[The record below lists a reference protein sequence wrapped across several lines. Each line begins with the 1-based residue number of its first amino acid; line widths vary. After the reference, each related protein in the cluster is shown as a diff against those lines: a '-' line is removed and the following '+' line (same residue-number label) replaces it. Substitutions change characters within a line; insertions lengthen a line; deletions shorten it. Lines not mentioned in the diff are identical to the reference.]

1 MVRSNY
7 VLSPLIDLF
16 SRPSLNAHLHNDVMP
31 WRQNILCGLWHAVEY
46 SDKMQYLLVVK
57 MSDYTE
63 SLSADDVAD
72 YKAKLTL
79 DNGMIL
85 PDPFGV
91 DKSQRVNNVTAWP
104 PLAFADIFQYFVV
117 SRHYSL
123 DESENWKTLDG
134 YNYFANCHVQQV
146 LLHVPHVDD

>member
-1 MVRSNY
+1 ML
-7 VLSPLIDLF
+7 LSIVIKI
-16 SRPSLNAHLHNDVMP
+16 H
-31 WRQNILCGLWHAVEY
+31 
-46 SDKMQYLLVVK
+46 KMQYLLVVK

-91 DKSQRVNNVTAWP
+91 DKSQRVNDVTAWP

-123 DESENWKTLDG
+123 DESKNWKTLDR
-134 YNYFANCHVQQV
+134 YIITLLTVMSNKFCCICHMSMTDIVGRCSA
-146 LLHVPHVDD
+146 

>member
-1 MVRSNY
+1 
-7 VLSPLIDLF
+7 
-16 SRPSLNAHLHNDVMP
+16 
-31 WRQNILCGLWHAVEY
+31 
-46 SDKMQYLLVVK
+46 MQYLLVVK

-63 SLSADDVAD
+63 SLSADDVAH

-91 DKSQRVNNVTAWP
+91 DKSQRVNDVTSAWP

-123 DESENWKTLDG
+123 DESKNWKTLDG
-134 YNYFANCHVQQV
+134 YIITLLTVMSNKFCCICHTSKTDIVG
-146 LLHVPHVDD
+146 